1 MPMAESR
8 TWEVATV
15 RLKPVDDR
23 VLVEPIEPEART
35 PSGIVLPDAAKDQPQ
50 MGKVLEVGTDEEIQK
65 LIKPGDTVVF
75 AKYSGTVVKVDGRE
89 LRILSRSEILATAE
103 L

>member
-1 MPMAESR
+1 MAS
-8 TWEVATV
+8 V

-23 VLVEPIEPEART
+23 ILVEPIEPETRT
-35 PSGIVLPDAAKDQPQ
+35 PSGIVLPDAAKEQPQ
-50 MGKVLEVGTDEEIQK
+50 MGKVVEVGTDEEVQK
-65 LIKPGDTVVF
+65 LVRPGDVVVF
-75 AKYSGTVVKVDGRE
+75 AKFSGTVVKVDGRE

>member
-1 MPMAESR
+1 M
-8 TWEVATV
+8 

-23 VLVEPIEPEART
+23 ILVEPIEPETRT
-35 PSGIVLPDAAKDQPQ
+35 PSGIVLPDAAKEQPQ
-50 MGKVLEVGTDEEIQK
+50 MGKVVEVGTDEEVQK
-65 LIKPGDTVVF
+65 LVRPGDVVVF
-75 AKYSGTVVKVDGRE
+75 AKFSGTVVKVDGRE